1 MNDITNFQ
9 HRLPSLDE
17 MRDVARQCLLARNG
31 VDESQ
36 LAAALS
42 LAMGTGGDFAD
53 VYLSDSVREAWSL
66 EGGAVRGGSYRRDSG
81 FGLRVMKGE
90 ETTFASSQRIDT
102 AALMRVAS
110 QLRMNGE
117 STAETAAVANKDS
130 AATDFPSLYMSSSP
144 LASVDAS
151 EKITLL
157 QKVDKLA
164 RNHDARVVEVSASLQ
179 AVYENVW
186 VTRHDG
192 MSAGDVRPLL
202 NLSVSVRVKSGERME
217 HARNGMGGRYSL
229 AEWSDDYVTSF
240 VKKLVD
246 AAIIKLDARPAP
258 AGAMSVVV
266 GPGWNGV
273 LLHEAVGHGLEAD
286 GIRRGTSAFAGRVGQ
301 TVAQRGVTIVDD
313 GSMSGRRGSLNVDDE
328 GHRTQ
333 RTVLIEDGVLRGFMQ
348 DSLNARLMGMA
359 QTGNGRRESYACL
372 PMPRMTNTFMLNG
385 NHEPDEIVASV
396 ANGIYVAGLEGGQVD
411 ITSGQFVFE
420 ASEAFLI
427 ENGKI
432 TAPIKGA
439 TITGNGPE
447 TIKKISLIGND
458 LELDPGKAMCG
469 KAGQSV
475 PVGVGQP
482 TLRVDD
488 MTVGGTA

>member
-1 MNDITNFQ
+1 MNEILSYPNC
-9 HRLPSLDE
+9 LLSLD
-17 MRDVARQCLLARNG
+17 DVRNAARRCLLDRNG
-31 VDESQ
+31 VDEAQ
-36 LAAALS
+36 LASALS
-42 LAMGTGGDFAD
+42 LAMGAGSDFAD
-53 VYLSDSVREAWSL
+53 VYLSDSVRETWSL

-90 ETTFASSQRIDT
+90 ETTFASSQKID
-102 AALMRVAS
+102 ASALVRVAS

-117 STAETAAVANKDS
+117 SAQAKASTQSKDTAMPERG
-130 AATDFPSLYMSSSP
+130 SLYISASP

-157 QKVDKLA
+157 QKVDQLA
-164 RNHDARVVEVSASLQ
+164 RKHDARVVEVGASLQ
-179 AVYENVW
+179 AVYESVW
-186 VTRHDG
+186 VTCHDG

-202 NLSVSVRVKSGERME
+202 NLWVSVRVKSGTRME
-217 HARNGMGGRYSL
+217 HTHSGMGGRYSL
-229 AEWSDDYVTSF
+229 SEWSGDVVASF
-240 VKKLVD
+240 VTKLVD

-258 AGAMSVVV
+258 AGSMSVVV

-286 GIRRGTSAFAGRVGQ
+286 GIRRGTSAFAGRIGE
-301 TVAQRGVTIVDD
+301 TVAHKGVTIVDD
-313 GSMSGRRGSLNVDDE
+313 GSMFGRRGSLNVDDE
-328 GHRTQ
+328 GYPTQ
-333 RTVLIEDGVLRGFMQ
+333 RTVLIEDGALRGFMQ
-348 DSLNARLMGMA
+348 DSLSARLMGVA
-359 QTGNGRRESYACL
+359 QTGNGRRESYTCL

-396 ANGIYVAGLEGGQVD
+396 TNGIYVAGLEGGQVD
-411 ITSGQFVFE
+411 VTSGQFVFE

-427 ENGKI
+427 EDGKI

-447 TIKKISLIGND
+447 TIRKISLIGND
-458 LELDPGKAMCG
+458 LELDSGKAMCG

>member
-1 MNDITNFQ
+1 MNDIPRFRD
-9 HRLPSLDE
+9 HLPSLHE
-17 MRDVARQCLLARNG
+17 MRDAARQCLLERNG
-31 VDESQ
+31 VDEVQ
-36 LAAALS
+36 LASALS

-53 VYLSDSVREAWSL
+53 VYLSDTVRETWSL
-66 EGGAVRGGSYRRDSG
+66 EGGAVRSGTYRRDSG
-81 FGLRVMKGE
+81 FGLRVMNGE
-90 ETTFASSQRIDT
+90 ETTFASSQRIDSV
-102 AALMRVAS
+102 ALMRVAS
-110 QLRMNGE
+110 QLHMNGV
-117 STAETAAVANKDS
+117 STAAVS
-130 AATDFPSLYMSSSP
+130 AAASRDSVTPDWPSLYVTSAP

-151 EKITLL
+151 EKIALL
-157 QKVDKLA
+157 QNIDRLA
-164 RNHDARVVEVSASLQ
+164 RSHDPRVVEVDASLQ
-179 AVYENVW
+179 AVYESIW

-192 MSAGDVRPLL
+192 MSAADVRPLL
-202 NLSVSVRVKSGERME
+202 SLFVSVRVKSGTRME
-217 HARNGMGGRYSL
+217 HARSGVGGRYSL
-229 AEWSDDYVTSF
+229 SEWSDDSIESF
-240 VKKLVD
+240 VKELVD

-258 AGAMSVVV
+258 AGVMSLVV

-286 GIRRGTSAFAGRVGQ
+286 GIRRGTSSFAGRIGQ

-313 GSMSGRRGSLNVDDE
+313 GAMPGRRGSLNVDDE

-333 RTVLIEDGVLRGFMQ
+333 RTVLIEDGILRGFLQ
-348 DSLNARLMGMA
+348 DSLSARLIGVA
-359 QTGNGRRESYACL
+359 QTGNGRRESYSCL

-385 NHEPDEIVASV
+385 SHEPDEIVASV

-447 TIKKISLIGND
+447 TIRKIRLIGND
-458 LELDPGKAMCG
+458 LELDPGKAICG

-482 TLRVDD
+482 TLRVDE

>member
-1 MNDITNFQ
+1 MDDTLKFGA
-9 HRLPSLDE
+9 RLPSRGE
-17 MRDVARQCLLARNG
+17 TSHAARRCLLERNG
-31 VDESQ
+31 VDEVQ
-36 LAAALS
+36 LASALS
-42 LAMGTGGDFAD
+42 MAMGTGADFAD
-53 VYLSDSVREAWSL
+53 LYLADTMTETWSL
-66 EGGAVRGGSYRRDSG
+66 EGGAVRGGSYRHDSG
-81 FGLRVMKGE
+81 FGLRVMKSE
-90 ETTFASSQRIDT
+90 ETTFASSQRIDA

-110 QLRMNGE
+110 QLRTNE
-117 STAETAAVANKDS
+117 ASAPPNAARAGDCGS
-130 AATDFPSLYMSSSP
+130 SLDGSSLYI
-144 LASVDAS
+144 ASAPFALVDAS
-151 EKITLL
+151 ERIALL
-157 QKVDKLA
+157 QHVDRVA
-164 RNHDARVVEVSASLQ
+164 RDHNARVVEVGALLV

-186 VTRHDG
+186 VARHDG
-192 MSAGDVRPLL
+192 MNVGDVRPLL
-202 NLSVSVRVKSGERME
+202 SLSVSVRVRSGTRME
-217 HARNGMGGRYSL
+217 HARSGIGGRYSL
-229 AEWSDDYVTSF
+229 TEWSDEFVASF
-240 VKKLVD
+240 VTQLVD
-246 AAIIKLDARPAP
+246 AAIVKLDARPAP
-258 AGAMSVVV
+258 AGSMSVVV

-286 GIRRGTSAFAGRVGQ
+286 GIRRGTSAFAGRLGQ

-313 GSMSGRRGSLNVDDE
+313 GSMVGRRGSLNVDDE
-328 GHRTQ
+328 GCRTQ

-348 DSLNARLMGMA
+348 DSLSARLMGVA
-359 QTGNGRRESYACL
+359 QTGNGRRESYAGL

-396 ANGIYVAGLEGGQVD
+396 KKGIYVAGLEGGQVD
-411 ITSGQFVFE
+411 IASGQFVFE

-447 TIKKISLIGND
+447 TIRKISLIGND
-458 LELDPGKAMCG
+458 LELDSGKATCG

-482 TLRVDD
+482 TLRVDG

>member
-1 MNDITNFQ
+1 MNDILKIQN
-9 HRLPSLDE
+9 RLPSLDE
-17 MRDVARQCLLARNG
+17 VRSAARHCLLERNG
-31 VDESQ
+31 VDEIQ
-36 LAAALS
+36 LASALS

-53 VYLSDSVREAWSL
+53 VYLSDSIREAWSL

-90 ETTFASSQRIDT
+90 EATFASSQRIDA
-102 AALMRVAS
+102 AALIRVAS

-117 STAETAAVANKDS
+117 FAAATASTASKDS
-130 AATDFPSLYMSSSP
+130 SKHDGPSLYMGGAP

-151 EKITLL
+151 DKIALL
-157 QKVDKLA
+157 QRVDQLA
-164 RNHDARVVEVSASLQ
+164 RNHDPRVVEVGASLQ

-202 NLSVSVRVKSGERME
+202 NLWVNVRVKSGTRME
-217 HARNGMGGRYSL
+217 RTHSGMGGRYSL
-229 AEWSDDYVTSF
+229 SEWSDEIVATF

-258 AGAMSVVV
+258 AGSMSVVV

-286 GIRRGTSAFAGRVGQ
+286 GIRRGTSAFAGRIGQ
-301 TVAQRGVTIVDD
+301 PVAQRGVTIVDD
-313 GSMSGRRGSLNVDDE
+313 GSMLGRRGSLNVDDE

-333 RTVLIEDGVLRGFMQ
+333 RTVLIEDGILRGFMQ
-348 DSLNARLMGMA
+348 DSLSARLMGVK
-359 QTGNGRRESYACL
+359 QTGNGRREDYACL

-385 NHEPDEIVASV
+385 NHEPEEIVASV

-458 LELDPGKAMCG
+458 LELDSGKAMCG